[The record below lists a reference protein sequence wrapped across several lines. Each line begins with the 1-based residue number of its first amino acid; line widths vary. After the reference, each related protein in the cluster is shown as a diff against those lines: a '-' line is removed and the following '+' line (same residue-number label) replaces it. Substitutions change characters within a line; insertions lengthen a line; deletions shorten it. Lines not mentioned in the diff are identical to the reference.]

1 MLFHEGLVWNMNIP
15 LKRFVWNMNIPLK
28 RKTVLWAGLFLI
40 VTTLVVAGLVF
51 AGRSKTQLAQA
62 APLEVQVVQVEQKDV
77 PIYSEWIGTLEGMV
91 NEEIKAQ
98 VTGYLLKQN
107 YSEGSFV
114 KKGQL
119 LFEID
124 PRPLQAALDQ
134 ANGDLARAEG
144 QLSQA
149 NAQLLQA
156 NAQLAQAEAN
166 QGKAQLDVNR
176 YTPLAKEKAVTE
188 QDLDNAV
195 QANLAAKALVQAA
208 NAGIETA
215 KAAIQS
221 AQAQV
226 KASKAA
232 VQTAQLN
239 LGFTKITSLIDGVA
253 GIARAQVGDLVS
265 PSGQALTTVSTVDPI
280 KVYFTAS
287 EQEWLDWNKRFPT
300 EASRVAQRKLLPL
313 DLILANGDIYPHQ
326 GFIYLSD
333 REVNQ
338 TTGTIRI
345 AGTFPN
351 PENILRP
358 GGYGRIRAATNMRQG
373 ALLVPQ
379 RAVTELQGSY
389 QVAVV
394 GPDNKVS
401 IRTVKV
407 AELIGSMWI
416 IEDGLK
422 PGERV
427 VVEGV
432 QKVHAGALV
441 NPKPFVSPGET
452 KGG

>member
-1 MLFHEGLVWNMNIP
+1 MRI
-15 LKRFVWNMNIPLK
+15 KIPLK
-28 RKTVLWAGLFLI
+28 RKTFLWAATIPLI
-40 VTTLVVAGLVF
+40 VTGLIVA
-51 AGRSKTQLAQA
+51 ARCSKTQIVQ
-62 APLEVQVVQVEQKDV
+62 PGPPEVLVVQVEQKDV

-91 NEEIKAQ
+91 NAEIKAQ
-98 VTGYLLKQN
+98 VTGYLLKQD
-107 YSEGSFV
+107 YSEGTFV

-124 PRPLQAALDQ
+124 ARPLQAVLDQ

-144 QLSQA
+144 QLAQA

-166 QGKAQLDVNR
+166 QGKAQLDVDR
-176 YTPLAKEKAVTE
+176 YIPLAKEKAVTE

-215 KAAIQS
+215 KATILA
-221 AQAQV
+221 AKAQV
-226 KASKAA
+226 KTSTAA

-253 GIARAQVGDLVS
+253 GAARAQVGDLVN
-265 PSGQALTTVSTVDPI
+265 PNGQVLTTVSTVDPI

-287 EQEWLDWNKRFPT
+287 EQEWLDWNRRFPT
-300 EASRVAQRKLLPL
+300 EASRVAERKKLPL
-313 DLILANGDIYPHQ
+313 ELVLADGNTYPHQ
-326 GFIYLSD
+326 GFIYFSD

-338 TTGTIRI
+338 STGTIRI

-358 GGYGRIRAATNMRQG
+358 GGYGRIRAATNVREG

-394 GPDNKVS
+394 GADNKIS
-401 IRTVKV
+401 IRSVKV
-407 AELIGSMWI
+407 GNQTGSMWI
-416 IEDGLK
+416 IEEGLK

-427 VVEGV
+427 VAEGV
-432 QKVHAGALV
+432 QKVRAGALV
-441 NPKPFVSPGET
+441 NPMPFVAAAET

>member
-1 MLFHEGLVWNMNIP
+1 MHINI
-15 LKRFVWNMNIPLK
+15 LLK
-28 RKTVLWAGLFLI
+28 RKSAFWAMVPFIIATCLI
-40 VTTLVVAGLVF
+40 LANCS
-51 AGRSKTQLAQA
+51 RTQMAQ
-62 APLEVQVVQVEQKDV
+62 PGPPEVQVVQVEQQDV

-91 NEEIKAQ
+91 NAEIKAQ
-98 VTGYLLKQN
+98 VTGYLVKQD

-124 PRPLQAALDQ
+124 DRPLKAALDQ

-144 QLSQA
+144 QLAQA
-149 NAQLLQA
+149 EAQLLQA

-176 YTPLAKEKAVTE
+176 YTPLAREKAVTE
-188 QDLDNAV
+188 QDLDNAI
-195 QANLAAKALVQAA
+195 QANLAAKALVTAA
-208 NAGIETA
+208 NAGVQTA
-215 KAAIQS
+215 KAAIQ
-221 AQAQV
+221 AANAQV
-226 KASKAA
+226 RTSKAA

-239 LGFTKITSLIDGVA
+239 LGFTRITSLIDGIA
-253 GIARAQVGDLVS
+253 GVARAQVGDLVG
-265 PSGQALTTVSTVDPI
+265 PSGQALTTVSTLDPI

-300 EASRVAQRKLLPL
+300 EAIRVAERKLLPL
-313 DLILANGDIYPHQ
+313 ELILANGDTYPHQ
-326 GFIYLSD
+326 GFITLSD

-358 GGYGRIRAATNMRQG
+358 GGYGRIRAATNVRQG

-394 GPDNKVS
+394 GQDNKVT

-407 AELIGSMWI
+407 SDRTADKWI
-416 IEDGLK
+416 IDEGLK

-432 QKVHAGALV
+432 QKVRAGALV
-441 NPKPFVSPGET
+441 NPKPFVAANET

>member
-1 MLFHEGLVWNMNIP
+1 MKIRSKMKIRLQ
-15 LKRFVWNMNIPLK
+15 
-28 RKTVLWAGLFLI
+28 RKTILWATLSLI
-40 VTTLVVAGLVF
+40 VMSLVVIVLVVAG
-51 AGRSKTQLAQA
+51 RSRTQTAQT
-62 APLEVQVVQVEQKDV
+62 APPDVQVVLVEQKDV

-91 NEEIKAQ
+91 NAEIKAQ
-98 VTGYLLKQN
+98 VSGYLLKQD
-107 YSEGSFV
+107 YSEGSSV

-144 QLSQA
+144 QLAQA
-149 NAQLLQA
+149 QAQLPQA
-156 NAQLAQAEAN
+156 IAQLAQAEAN

-195 QANLAAKALVQAA
+195 QANLAAKALVAAA

-215 KAAIQS
+215 KAAIQ
-221 AQAQV
+221 AAKAQV
-226 KASKAA
+226 KTSQAA

-239 LGFTKITSLIDGVA
+239 LSFTKITSPIDGVA
-253 GIARAQVGDLVS
+253 GIAKAQVGDLVS
-265 PSGQALTTVSTVDPI
+265 PTGQALTTVSTLDPI

-287 EQEWLDWNKRFPT
+287 EQEWLDWNSRFPT
-300 EASRVAQRKLLPL
+300 EAIREAERKLLPL
-313 DLILANGDIYPHQ
+313 DLILANGNTYSHQ
-326 GFIYLSD
+326 GFITLSD

-358 GGYGRIRAATNMRQG
+358 GGYGRIRAATNVRQA
-373 ALLVPQ
+373 ALIVPQ

-394 GPDNKVS
+394 AADNKVS

-407 AELIGSMWI
+407 GDQIGSMWI
-416 IEDGLK
+416 ITEGLK

-432 QKVHAGALV
+432 QKVRAGALV
-441 NPKPFVSPGET
+441 NPRPSATATGET

>member
-1 MLFHEGLVWNMNIP
+1 MRTNI
-15 LKRFVWNMNIPLK
+15 LLK
-28 RKTVLWAGLFLI
+28 RKRVFWATVPLI
-40 VTTLVVAGLVF
+40 VVCLIVDGC
-51 AGRSKTQLAQA
+51 SKAPMAQ
-62 APLEVQVVQVEQKDV
+62 PGPPEVQVVQVEQKDV
-77 PIYSEWIGTLEGMV
+77 PIYSEWIGTLEGLV
-91 NEEIKAQ
+91 NAEIKAQ
-98 VTGYLLKQN
+98 VTGYLLKQD

-124 PRPLQAALDQ
+124 ARPLQAAFDQ
-134 ANGDLARAEG
+134 ATGELAKADG

-156 NAQLAQAEAN
+156 EAQLAQAEAN
-166 QGKAQLDVNR
+166 QGKAQLDVDR
-176 YTPLAKEKAVTE
+176 YVPLAKEKAITTQE
-188 QDLDNAV
+188 LDNAV
-195 QANLAAKALVQAA
+195 QNNLAAKASVKAA
-208 NAGIETA
+208 NAGVETA
-215 KAAIQS
+215 KATILA
-221 AQAQV
+221 AKAQV
-226 KASKAA
+226 KTAKAA
-232 VQTAQLN
+232 VETAKLN
-239 LGFTKITSLIDGVA
+239 LGFTRITSLIDGVA

-265 PSGQALTTVSTVDPI
+265 PSGQALTVVSTIDPI

-287 EQEWLDWNKRFPT
+287 EAEWLDWNRRFPT
-300 EASRVAQRKLLPL
+300 EASRIAERKLLPL
-313 DLILANGDIYPHQ
+313 DLILANGNTYTHQ
-326 GFIYLSD
+326 GFITLSD

-358 GGYGRIRAATNMRQG
+358 GGYGRIRAATNMRAG

-394 GPDNKVS
+394 DPDNKVS
-401 IRTVKV
+401 IRAVK
-407 AELIGSMWI
+407 AGDRAGDMWI
-416 IEDGLK
+416 IDEGLK

-427 VVEGV
+427 IVEGL
-432 QKVHAGALV
+432 QKVRAGALV
-441 NPKPFVSPGET
+441 NPRPFVDAANAT

>member
-1 MLFHEGLVWNMNIP
+1 M
-15 LKRFVWNMNIPLK
+15 KIPLK
-28 RKTVLWAGLFLI
+28 RKTILWAATIPLI
-40 VTTLVVAGLVF
+40 ITGLVVA
-51 AGRSKTQLAQA
+51 ARCSKTQIVQ
-62 APLEVQVVQVEQKDV
+62 PSPPEVQVVQVEQKDV
-77 PIYSEWIGTLEGMV
+77 PIYSEWIGTLDGMV
-91 NEEIKAQ
+91 NEEVKAQ
-98 VTGYLLKQN
+98 VTGYVLKQD

-114 KKGQL
+114 RKGQL

-124 PRPLQAALDQ
+124 SRPLQAALDQ
-134 ANGDLARAEG
+134 ANGDLAKAEG
-144 QLSQA
+144 QLAQA
-149 NAQLLQA
+149 DAQLLQA

-166 QGKAQLDVNR
+166 QGKTQLDVNR
-176 YTPLAKEKAVTE
+176 FVPLAKEKAITDQE
-188 QDLDNAV
+188 LDNAV
-195 QANLAAKALVQAA
+195 QSNLAAKALVKAA
-208 NAGIETA
+208 NAGVETA
-215 KAAIQS
+215 KAAIL
-221 AQAQV
+221 AAKAQV
-226 KASKAA
+226 KTAKAA

-253 GIARAQVGDLVS
+253 GVARSQVGDLVS

-287 EQEWLDWNKRFPT
+287 EQEWLDWNSRFPT

-313 DLILANGDIYPHQ
+313 ELILANGNTYPHE

-338 TTGTIRI
+338 STGTIRI

-358 GGYGRIRAATNMRQG
+358 GGYGRIRAATNIREG

-394 GPDNKVS
+394 GTDNKVS

-407 AELIGSMWI
+407 GNLTGNMWI
-416 IEDGLK
+416 IEEGLK

-427 VVEGV
+427 VAEGV

-441 NPKPFVSPGET
+441 NPKPFVMAAAAET

>member
-1 MLFHEGLVWNMNIP
+1 M
-15 LKRFVWNMNIPLK
+15 
-28 RKTVLWAGLFLI
+28 
-40 VTTLVVAGLVF
+40 
-51 AGRSKTQLAQA
+51 
-62 APLEVQVVQVEQKDV
+62 QVEQKDV
-77 PIYSEWIGTLEGMV
+77 PIYSEWIGTLDGMV

-98 VTGYLLKQN
+98 VTGYLLKQD

-114 KKGQL
+114 RKGQL

-124 PRPLQAALDQ
+124 SRPLQAALDQ
-134 ANGDLARAEG
+134 ANGDLAKAEG
-144 QLSQA
+144 QLAQA
-149 NAQLLQA
+149 DAQLLQA

-166 QGKAQLDVNR
+166 QGKTQLDVNR
-176 YTPLAKEKAVTE
+176 FVPLAKERAITDQE
-188 QDLDNAV
+188 LDNAV
-195 QANLAAKALVQAA
+195 QSNLAAKALVKAA
-208 NAGIETA
+208 NAGVETA
-215 KAAIQS
+215 KAAIL
-221 AQAQV
+221 AAKAQV
-226 KASKAA
+226 KTAKAA

-253 GIARAQVGDLVS
+253 GVARAQVGDLVS

-287 EQEWLDWNKRFPT
+287 EQEWLDWNSRFPT

-313 DLILANGDIYPHQ
+313 ELILANGNTYPHE
-326 GFIYLSD
+326 GFIYFSD

-338 TTGTIRI
+338 STGTIRI
-345 AGTFPN
+345 AGTFAN

-358 GGYGRIRAATNMRQG
+358 GGYGRVRAATNIREG
-373 ALLVPQ
+373 ALVVPQ

-394 GPDNKVS
+394 GTDNKVS

-407 AELIGSMWI
+407 GDLTGNMWI
-416 IEDGLK
+416 IDEGLK

-427 VVEGV
+427 VAEGV
-432 QKVHAGALV
+432 QKVRAGALV
-441 NPKPFVSPGET
+441 NPKPFVTAATAET

>member
-1 MLFHEGLVWNMNIP
+1 M
-15 LKRFVWNMNIPLK
+15 
-28 RKTVLWAGLFLI
+28 
-40 VTTLVVAGLVF
+40 
-51 AGRSKTQLAQA
+51 
-62 APLEVQVVQVEQKDV
+62 QVEQKDV
-77 PIYSEWIGTLEGMV
+77 PIYSEWIGTLDGMV
-91 NEEIKAQ
+91 NAEIKAQ
-98 VTGYLLKQN
+98 VQGYLLKQD
-107 YSEGSFV
+107 YTEGSFV

-124 PRPLQAALDQ
+124 RRPLQAALDQ
-134 ANGDLARAEG
+134 ANGDLAKAES

-149 NAQLLQA
+149 EAQLLQA

-166 QGKAQLDVNR
+166 QGKTQLDADR
-176 YTPLAKEKAVTE
+176 YVSLAKEKAVTTQE
-188 QDLDNAV
+188 LDNAV
-195 QANLAAKALVQAA
+195 QGNLAAKALVKAA
-208 NAGIETA
+208 NGGVESA
-215 KAAIQS
+215 KAAILS
-221 AQAQV
+221 AKAQI
-226 KASKAA
+226 KAAKAA

-239 LGFTKITSLIDGVA
+239 VGFTKITSLIDGVA
-253 GIARAQVGDLVS
+253 GIARAQVGDLVG
-265 PSGQALTTVSTVDPI
+265 PAGQPLTTVSTVDPI

-287 EQEWLDWNKRFPT
+287 EQEWLDWNRRFPT
-300 EASRVAQRKLLPL
+300 EAPRVAQRKLLPL
-313 DLILANGDIYPHQ
+313 ELILANGTTYPHQ

-338 TTGTIRI
+338 NTGTIRI

-358 GGYGRIRAATNMRQG
+358 GGYGRIRAATNMKEG

-379 RAVTELQGSY
+379 RAVTDLQGSY

-401 IRTVKV
+401 IRIVKV
-407 AELIGSMWI
+407 GDVTGNMWV

-427 VVEGV
+427 VVEGI
-432 QKVHAGALV
+432 QKVRAGTLV
-441 NPKPFVSPGET
+441 NPKPFVMEAAAET

>member
-1 MLFHEGLVWNMNIP
+1 M
-15 LKRFVWNMNIPLK
+15 KIPLK
-28 RKTVLWAGLFLI
+28 RKTVLWAATIPLI
-40 VTTLVVAGLVF
+40 ITGLVL
-51 AGRSKTQLAQA
+51 AARCSKTQIAQ
-62 APLEVQVVQVEQKDV
+62 PSPPDVQVVQVEQKDV
-77 PIYSEWIGTLEGMV
+77 PIYSEWIGTLDGMV

-98 VTGYLLKQN
+98 VTGYLLKQD

-114 KKGQL
+114 RKGQL

-124 PRPLQAALDQ
+124 ARPLQAALDQ
-134 ANGDLARAEG
+134 ANGDLAKAES
-144 QLSQA
+144 QLAQA
-149 NAQLLQA
+149 DAQLLQA

-166 QGKAQLDVNR
+166 QGKTQLDVNR
-176 YTPLAKEKAVTE
+176 FVPLAKEKAITD

-195 QANLAAKALVQAA
+195 QANLAAKALVKAA
-208 NAGIETA
+208 NAGVETA
-215 KAAIQS
+215 KAAILAAK
-221 AQAQV
+221 AQIKTA
-226 KASKAA
+226 KAA

-253 GIARAQVGDLVS
+253 GVARAQVGDLVS

-287 EQEWLDWNKRFPT
+287 EQEWLDWNRRFPT

-313 DLILANGDIYPHQ
+313 ELILANGNTYPHE

-338 TTGTIRI
+338 STGTIRI

-358 GGYGRIRAATNMRQG
+358 GGYGRIRAATNIREA

-394 GPDNKVS
+394 GTDNKVS

-407 AELIGSMWI
+407 GALTGNMWI
-416 IEDGLK
+416 IEEGLK
-422 PGERV
+422 AGERV
-427 VVEGV
+427 VAEGV
-432 QKVHAGALV
+432 QKVRAGALV
-441 NPKPFVSPGET
+441 NPKPFVMAAAAET

>member
-1 MLFHEGLVWNMNIP
+1 MHIKSLHIKSLP
-15 LKRFVWNMNIPLK
+15 K
-28 RKTVLWAGLFLI
+28 RKIILSAIIPII
-40 VTTLVVAGLVF
+40 VVASLLVVS
-51 AGRSKTQLAQA
+51 RYSKTQIRQA
-62 APLEVQVVQVEQKDV
+62 DPPDVQVVQVEQKDV
-77 PIYSEWIGTLEGMV
+77 PIYSEWIGTLDGMV
-91 NEEIKAQ
+91 NAEIKAEVQ
-98 VTGYLLKQN
+98 GYLLKQD
-107 YSEGSFV
+107 YTEGSLV

-134 ANGDLARAEG
+134 ANGDLAKAEG
-144 QLSQA
+144 QLTQA
-149 NAQLLQA
+149 EAQLLQA
-156 NAQLAQAEAN
+156 DAQMAQAEAN
-166 QGKAQLDVNR
+166 QGKAQLDVDR
-176 YTPLAKEKAVTE
+176 YIPLAKEKAITQ

-195 QANLAAKALVQAA
+195 QANLAAKALVKAA
-208 NAGIETA
+208 NGGVESA
-215 KAAIQS
+215 KAAILTAK
-221 AQAQV
+221 AQI
-226 KASKAA
+226 KAAKAA

-253 GIARAQVGDLVS
+253 GIARAQVGDLVG
-265 PSGQALTTVSTVDPI
+265 PAGQSLTTVSTVDPI

-287 EQEWLDWNKRFPT
+287 EQEWLDWNRRFPT
-300 EASRVAQRKLLPL
+300 EATRVAERKLLPL
-313 DLILANGDIYPHQ
+313 ELILANGTTYPHQ

-338 TTGTIRI
+338 NTGTIRI

-358 GGYGRIRAATNMRQG
+358 GGYGRVRAATNMRQG

-379 RAVTELQGSY
+379 RAVTDLQGSY

-394 GPDNKVS
+394 GSDNKVS
-401 IRTVKV
+401 IRTGKV
-407 AELIGSMWI
+407 GDVTGNMWV

-427 VVEGV
+427 VVEGI
-432 QKVHAGALV
+432 QKVHAGTLV
-441 NPKPFVSPGET
+441 NPKPFVMEAAAET

>member
-1 MLFHEGLVWNMNIP
+1 MNIP
-15 LKRFVWNMNIPLK
+15 LKRFVWNMNISLK
-28 RKTVLWAGLFLI
+28 RKTVLWAGVFLI
-40 VTTLVVAGLVF
+40 VTTLIVAGLVF
-51 AGRSKTQLAQA
+51 AGRSKTQLGQ
-62 APLEVQVVQVEQKDV
+62 PDPPEVQVAQVEQKDV

-91 NEEIKAQ
+91 NAEIKAQ
-98 VTGYLLKQN
+98 VTGYLLKQD
-107 YSEGSFV
+107 YAEGSFV

-134 ANGDLARAEG
+134 ANGDLARSEG
-144 QLSQA
+144 QLLQA

-156 NAQLAQAEAN
+156 NAQLGQAEAN
-166 QGKAQLDVNR
+166 QGKTQLDVNR

-208 NAGIETA
+208 HAGIETA
-215 KAAIQS
+215 KAAIQA

-226 KASKAA
+226 KASKA
-232 VQTAQLN
+232 VVETAKLN

-253 GIARAQVGDLVS
+253 GTARAQVGNLVG
-265 PSGQALTTVSTVDPI
+265 PSGQPLTVVSTVDPI

-287 EQEWLDWNKRFPT
+287 EEEWLDWNKRFPT
-300 EASRVAQRKLLPL
+300 EASRIAQRKLLPL
-313 DLILANGDIYPHQ
+313 ELILANGSTYPHQ
-326 GFIYLSD
+326 GFIYFSD
-333 REVNQ
+333 REVNPG
-338 TTGTIRI
+338 TGAIRI

-358 GGYGRIRAATNMRQG
+358 GGYGRVRAATNKKEG

-379 RAVTELQGSY
+379 RAVTELQGSF

-401 IRTVKV
+401 IRTVK
-407 AELIGSMWI
+407 AGEHSGDMWI
-416 IEDGLK
+416 IDEGLK

-432 QKVHAGALV
+432 QKVRAGALV
-441 NPKPFVSPGET
+441 NPRPFVAAASET

>member
-1 MLFHEGLVWNMNIP
+1 M
-15 LKRFVWNMNIPLK
+15 KIPLK
-28 RKTVLWAGLFLI
+28 RKTVLWAATIPLI
-40 VTTLVVAGLVF
+40 IAGLVVA
-51 AGRSKTQLAQA
+51 ARWSKTQIVQ
-62 APLEVQVVQVEQKDV
+62 PSPPEVQVVQVEQKDV
-77 PIYSEWIGTLEGMV
+77 PIYSEWIGTLDGMV
-91 NEEIKAQ
+91 NAEIKAQ
-98 VTGYLLKQN
+98 VTGYLLKQD

-114 KKGQL
+114 RKGQL

-124 PRPLQAALDQ
+124 ARPLQAALDQ
-134 ANGDLARAEG
+134 ANGDLAKAEG
-144 QLSQA
+144 QLAQA
-149 NAQLLQA
+149 DAQLLQA

-166 QGKAQLDVNR
+166 QGKTQLDVNR
-176 YTPLAKEKAVTE
+176 FVPLAKEKAITDQE
-188 QDLDNAV
+188 LDNAV
-195 QANLAAKALVQAA
+195 QSNLAAKALVNAA
-208 NAGIETA
+208 NAGVETA
-215 KAAIQS
+215 KAAIL
-221 AQAQV
+221 AAKAQV
-226 KASKAA
+226 KTAKAA

-253 GIARAQVGDLVS
+253 GVARAQVGDLVS

-287 EQEWLDWNKRFPT
+287 EQEWLDWNRRFPT
-300 EASRVAQRKLLPL
+300 EASRVAERKLLPL
-313 DLILANGDIYPHQ
+313 ELILANGNTYPHE
-326 GFIYLSD
+326 GFIYFSD

-338 TTGTIRI
+338 STGTIRI

-358 GGYGRIRAATNMRQG
+358 GGYGRIRAATNIREG

-394 GPDNKVS
+394 GTDNKVS

-407 AELIGSMWI
+407 GDLTGNMWI
-416 IEDGLK
+416 IDEGLK

-427 VVEGV
+427 VAEGV

-441 NPKPFVSPGET
+441 NPKPFVMAAAAET

>member
-1 MLFHEGLVWNMNIP
+1 MRKMKIRL
-15 LKRFVWNMNIPLK
+15 R
-28 RKTVLWAGLFLI
+28 RKTIIWASVLLI
-40 VTTLVVAGLVF
+40 ATSLLVVGLVVAG
-51 AGRSKTQLAQA
+51 RSKGEKAQPA
-62 APLEVQVVQVEQKDV
+62 APDVQVAQVEQKDV
-77 PIYSEWIGTLEGMV
+77 PIYSEWIGTLEGLV
-91 NEEIKAQ
+91 NAEIKSQ
-98 VTGYLLKQN
+98 VTGYLLKQD

-134 ANGDLARAEG
+134 ANGDLAKAEG

-156 NAQLAQAEAN
+156 TAQLAQAQAN
-166 QGKAQLDVNR
+166 QGKTQLDVER
-176 YTPLAKEKAVTE
+176 YIPLAKEKAVTQ

-215 KAAIQS
+215 KAAIAA

-253 GIARAQVGDLVS
+253 GIAKAQVGDLVS
-265 PSGQALTTVSTVDPI
+265 PTGQSLTIVSTVDPI

-287 EQEWLDWNKRFPT
+287 EQEWLDWNRRFPT
-300 EASRVAQRKLLPL
+300 EAIRVAERKSLHLE
-313 DLILANGDIYPHQ
+313 LILANGTTYPHE

-338 TTGTIRI
+338 STGTIRI

-358 GGYGRIRAATNMRQG
+358 GGYGRIRAATNIRQG
-373 ALLVPQ
+373 ALVVPQ
-379 RAVTELQGSY
+379 RAVTEIQGSY

-394 GPDNKVS
+394 DADNKVS
-401 IRTVKV
+401 IRSVKV
-407 AELIGSMWI
+407 GDQTGSIWI
-416 IEDGLK
+416 IEEGLK

-441 NPKPFVSPGET
+441 NPTPFVEGANVT

>member
-1 MLFHEGLVWNMNIP
+1 M
-15 LKRFVWNMNIPLK
+15 KIPLK
-28 RKTVLWAGLFLI
+28 RKTVLWATTIPLI
-40 VTTLVVAGLVF
+40 ITGLVVA
-51 AGRSKTQLAQA
+51 ARCSKTQTVQ
-62 APLEVQVVQVEQKDV
+62 PSPPEVQVVQVEQKDV
-77 PIYSEWIGTLEGMV
+77 PIYSEWIGTLDGMV

-98 VTGYLLKQN
+98 VTGYLLKQD

-114 KKGQL
+114 RKGQL

-124 PRPLQAALDQ
+124 SRPLQAALDQ
-134 ANGDLARAEG
+134 ANGDLAKAEG
-144 QLSQA
+144 QLAQA
-149 NAQLLQA
+149 DAQLLQA

-166 QGKAQLDVNR
+166 QGKTQLDVNR
-176 YTPLAKEKAVTE
+176 FVPLAKEKAITDQE
-188 QDLDNAV
+188 LDNAV
-195 QANLAAKALVQAA
+195 QSNLAAKALVKAA
-208 NAGIETA
+208 NAGVETA
-215 KAAIQS
+215 KAAIL
-221 AQAQV
+221 AAKAQV
-226 KASKAA
+226 KTAQAA

-253 GIARAQVGDLVS
+253 GVARAQVGDLVS
-265 PSGQALTTVSTVDPI
+265 PGGQALTTVSTVDPI

-287 EQEWLDWNKRFPT
+287 EQEWLDWNSRFPT

-313 DLILANGDIYPHQ
+313 ELILANGNTYPHE

-338 TTGTIRI
+338 STGTIRI

-358 GGYGRIRAATNMRQG
+358 GGYGRIRAATNIREG

-394 GPDNKVS
+394 GTDNKVS

-407 AELIGSMWI
+407 GNLTGNMWI
-416 IEDGLK
+416 IEEGLK

-427 VVEGV
+427 VAEGV

-441 NPKPFVSPGET
+441 NPKPFVMAAAAET

>member
-1 MLFHEGLVWNMNIP
+1 M
-15 LKRFVWNMNIPLK
+15 KIPLK
-28 RKTVLWAGLFLI
+28 RKTVLWAATIPLI
-40 VTTLVVAGLVF
+40 VTSLIVA
-51 AGRSKTQLAQA
+51 AHCSKTQIVQSS
-62 APLEVQVVQVEQKDV
+62 PPEVQVVQVEQKDV
-77 PIYSEWIGTLEGMV
+77 PIYSEWIGTLDGMV
-91 NEEIKAQ
+91 NAEIKAQ
-98 VTGYLLKQN
+98 VTGYLLKQD

-114 KKGQL
+114 RKGQL

-124 PRPLQAALDQ
+124 ARPLQAALDQ
-134 ANGDLARAEG
+134 ANGDLAKAEG
-144 QLSQA
+144 QLAQA
-149 NAQLLQA
+149 DAQLLQA

-166 QGKAQLDVNR
+166 QGKTQLDVNR
-176 YTPLAKEKAVTE
+176 FVPLAKEKAITDQE
-188 QDLDNAV
+188 LDNAV
-195 QANLAAKALVQAA
+195 QSNLAAKALVKAA
-208 NAGIETA
+208 NAGVETA
-215 KAAIQS
+215 KAAIL
-221 AQAQV
+221 AAKAQV
-226 KASKAA
+226 KTAKAA

-253 GIARAQVGDLVS
+253 GVARAQVGDLVS

-287 EQEWLDWNKRFPT
+287 EQEWLDWNSRFPT

-313 DLILANGDIYPHQ
+313 ELILANGNTYPHE

-338 TTGTIRI
+338 STGTIRI
-345 AGTFPN
+345 GGTFPN

-358 GGYGRIRAATNMRQG
+358 GGYGRIRAATNIREG

-394 GPDNKVS
+394 GTDNKVS

-407 AELIGSMWI
+407 GDLTGNMWI
-416 IEDGLK
+416 IDEGLK

-427 VVEGV
+427 VAEGV

-441 NPKPFVSPGET
+441 NPKPFVMAAAAET

>member
-1 MLFHEGLVWNMNIP
+1 M
-15 LKRFVWNMNIPLK
+15 
-28 RKTVLWAGLFLI
+28 
-40 VTTLVVAGLVF
+40 
-51 AGRSKTQLAQA
+51 AQTG
-62 APLEVQVVQVEQKDV
+62 PPEVQVVQVEQKDV

-91 NEEIKAQ
+91 NAEIKAE
-98 VTGYLLKQN
+98 VTGYLLKQD

-124 PRPLQAALDQ
+124 ARPLQAVLDQ

-144 QLSQA
+144 QLAQA
-149 NAQLLQA
+149 DAQLLQA

-166 QGKAQLDVNR
+166 QVKAQLDVNR

-195 QANLAAKALVQAA
+195 QANLAAKALVQASK
-208 NAGIETA
+208 AGVETA
-215 KAAIQS
+215 KATIQ
-221 AQAQV
+221 AANAQV
-226 KASKAA
+226 KTSKAA

-239 LGFTKITSLIDGVA
+239 LGFTRITSLIDGVA
-253 GIARAQVGDLVS
+253 GVAKAQVGDLVG
-265 PSGQALTTVSTVDPI
+265 PSGQALTTVSTLDPI

-300 EASRVAQRKLLPL
+300 EAIRIAERRLLPL
-313 DLILANGDIYPHQ
+313 ELILANGDTYPNQ
-326 GFIYLSD
+326 GFITLSD

-338 TTGTIRI
+338 NTGTIRI

-351 PENILRP
+351 HENILRP
-358 GGYGRIRAATNMRQG
+358 GGYAKIRAATNMRQG

-379 RAVTELQGSY
+379 RAVAELQGSY

-394 GPDNKVS
+394 GQDNKIS

-407 AELIGSMWI
+407 GERTGDKWI
-416 IEDGLK
+416 IEEGLK

-427 VVEGV
+427 VAEGL

-441 NPKPFVSPGET
+441 TPKPFVATASET
-452 KGG
+452 KGGG

>member
-1 MLFHEGLVWNMNIP
+1 MRM
-15 LKRFVWNMNIPLK
+15 KIPLK
-28 RKTVLWAGLFLI
+28 RKTVLWAATIPLI
-40 VTTLVVAGLVF
+40 ITGLVVA
-51 AGRSKTQLAQA
+51 ARCSKTQIVQ
-62 APLEVQVVQVEQKDV
+62 PSPPEVQVVQVEQKDV
-77 PIYSEWIGTLEGMV
+77 PIYSEWIGTLDGMV

-98 VTGYLLKQN
+98 VTGYLLKQD

-114 KKGQL
+114 RKGQL

-124 PRPLQAALDQ
+124 ARPLQAALDQ
-134 ANGDLARAEG
+134 ANGDLAKAEG
-144 QLSQA
+144 QLAQA
-149 NAQLLQA
+149 DAQLLQA

-166 QGKAQLDVNR
+166 QGKTQLDVNR
-176 YTPLAKEKAVTE
+176 FVPLAKEKAITDQE
-188 QDLDNAV
+188 LDNAV
-195 QANLAAKALVQAA
+195 QSNLAAKALVKAA
-208 NAGIETA
+208 NAGVETA
-215 KAAIQS
+215 KAAIL
-221 AQAQV
+221 AAKAQV
-226 KASKAA
+226 KTAKAA

-253 GIARAQVGDLVS
+253 GVARAQVGDLVS

-287 EQEWLDWNKRFPT
+287 EQEWLDWNRRFPT
-300 EASRVAQRKLLPL
+300 EASRVAERKLLPL
-313 DLILANGDIYPHQ
+313 ELILANGNTYSHE
-326 GFIYLSD
+326 GFIYFSD

-338 TTGTIRI
+338 STGTIRI

-358 GGYGRIRAATNMRQG
+358 GGYGRIRAATNIREG

-379 RAVTELQGSY
+379 RAVTELQGNY

-394 GPDNKVS
+394 GTDNKVS

-407 AELIGSMWI
+407 GNLTGNMWI
-416 IEDGLK
+416 IEEGLK

-427 VVEGV
+427 VAEGV

-441 NPKPFVSPGET
+441 NPKPFVMAAAAET

>member
-1 MLFHEGLVWNMNIP
+1 MKI
-15 LKRFVWNMNIPLK
+15 RLK
-28 RKTVLWAGLFLI
+28 RKTVLWTAVVLI
-40 VTTLVVAGLVF
+40 VTSLAVAGLVV
-51 AGRSKTQLAQA
+51 AVRSKTQTAPA
-62 APLEVQVVQVEQKDV
+62 APPEVQVVQVEQKDV

-91 NEEIKAQ
+91 NAEIKAQ
-98 VTGYLLKQN
+98 VTGYLVKQD

-114 KKGQL
+114 RKGQL

-124 PRPLQAALDQ
+124 ARPLQAALDQ

-144 QLSQA
+144 QLAQA

-176 YTPLAKEKAVTE
+176 YEPLAKEKAVTE

-195 QANLAAKALVQAA
+195 QANLAAKALVTAA
-208 NAGIETA
+208 NAGIQTA
-215 KAAIQS
+215 KAAIQ
-221 AQAQV
+221 AANAQV
-226 KASKAA
+226 KTVKAQ

-253 GIARAQVGDLVS
+253 GIAKAQVGDLVG
-265 PSGQALTTVSTVDPI
+265 PSGQPLTTVSTLDPI

-287 EQEWLDWNKRFPT
+287 EQEWLDWNRRFPT
-300 EASRVAQRKLLPL
+300 QAIREAQRKLLPL
-313 DLILANGDIYPHQ
+313 ELILANGDTYPHP
-326 GFIYLSD
+326 GFITLSD

-338 TTGTIRI
+338 TTGSIRI

-351 PENILRP
+351 PENVLRP
-358 GGYGRIRAATNMRQG
+358 GGYGRIRAATNVRQG
-373 ALLVPQ
+373 ALVIPQ

-401 IRTVKV
+401 IRTVK
-407 AELIGSMWI
+407 AGDQTGSMWI
-416 IEDGLK
+416 IEEGLK

-432 QKVHAGALV
+432 QKVRPGALV
-441 NPKPFVSPGET
+441 NPKPLAAATGET
-452 KGG
+452 K

>member
-1 MLFHEGLVWNMNIP
+1 MLKKI
-15 LKRFVWNMNIPLK
+15 KIRLK
-28 RKTVLWAGLFLI
+28 RKTVVWAGIIL
-40 VTTLVVAGLVF
+40 VATVLVVIGIVL
-51 AGRSKTQLAQA
+51 AGRSKTQAGPA
-62 APLEVQVVQVEQKDV
+62 VPPEVQVAQVEQKDV

-91 NEEIKAQ
+91 NAEIKAQ
-98 VTGYLLKQN
+98 VSGYLLKQD

-124 PRPLQAALDQ
+124 PRPLEAVLDQ
-134 ANGDLARAEG
+134 AKGDLARAQG
-144 QLSQA
+144 QLAQAESQ
-149 NAQLLQA
+149 LVQA
-156 NAQLAQAEAN
+156 NAQLAQAKAN
-166 QGKAQLDVNR
+166 QVKAQLDVNR

-195 QANLAAKALVQAA
+195 QANLAAKALVEAA

-215 KAAIQS
+215 KAAIQ
-221 AQAQV
+221 AAKAQV
-226 KASKAA
+226 QTSQAA

-265 PSGQALTTVSTVDPI
+265 PSAQALTTVSTLDPI
-280 KVYFTAS
+280 KVYFTVS
-287 EQEWLDWNKRFPT
+287 EQEWLDWNTRFPT
-300 EASRVAQRKLLPL
+300 EAIRVAERKQLPL
-313 DLILANGDIYPHQ
+313 ELILANGSIYPHQ
-326 GFIYLSD
+326 GFIFVSD

-358 GGYGRIRAATNMRQG
+358 GGYGRIRAATNMRPG

-401 IRTVKV
+401 IRTVK
-407 AELIGSMWI
+407 AGEQTGDKWI
-416 IEDGLK
+416 IQEGLK
-422 PGERV
+422 PGELV

-432 QKVHAGALV
+432 QKVRAGAVV
-441 NPKPFVSPGET
+441 NPKPFVAQTAAT

>member
-1 MLFHEGLVWNMNIP
+1 
-15 LKRFVWNMNIPLK
+15 
-28 RKTVLWAGLFLI
+28 
-40 VTTLVVAGLVF
+40 
-51 AGRSKTQLAQA
+51 
-62 APLEVQVVQVEQKDV
+62 
-77 PIYSEWIGTLEGMV
+77 
-91 NEEIKAQ
+91 
-98 VTGYLLKQN
+98 
-107 YSEGSFV
+107 V

-124 PRPLQAALDQ
+124 ARPLQAVLDQ

-144 QLSQA
+144 QLAQA

-166 QGKAQLDVNR
+166 QGKAQLDVDR

-215 KAAIQS
+215 KATILA
-221 AQAQV
+221 AKAQV
-226 KASKAA
+226 KTSQAA

-239 LGFTKITSLIDGVA
+239 LGFTKVTSLIDGVA

-265 PSGQALTTVSTVDPI
+265 PGGQALTTVSTVDPI

-287 EQEWLDWNKRFPT
+287 EQEWLDWNRRFPT
-300 EASRVAQRKLLPL
+300 EASRVAERKLLPL
-313 DLILANGDIYPHQ
+313 ELILADGNTYPQQ

-338 TTGTIRI
+338 STGTIRI

-351 PENILRP
+351 HENILRP
-358 GGYGRIRAATNMRQG
+358 GGYGRVRAATNVREG

-379 RAVTELQGSY
+379 RAVSELQGSY

-394 GPDNKVS
+394 GADNKVS
-401 IRTVKV
+401 IRSVKV
-407 AELIGSMWI
+407 GNQTGSMWI
-416 IEDGLK
+416 IEEGLK

-427 VVEGV
+427 VAEGV
-432 QKVHAGALV
+432 QKVRAGALV
-441 NPKPFVSPGET
+441 NPRPFVAAAET
-452 KGG
+452 KGS

>member
-1 MLFHEGLVWNMNIP
+1 M
-15 LKRFVWNMNIPLK
+15 KIPLK
-28 RKTVLWAGLFLI
+28 RKTVLLAATILLI
-40 VTTLVVAGLVF
+40 LTGFIVA
-51 AGRSKTQLAQA
+51 ARWSKTQTVQ
-62 APLEVQVVQVEQKDV
+62 PGPPEVLVAQVEQRDV

-91 NEEIKAQ
+91 NAEIKAQ
-98 VTGYLLKQN
+98 VTGYLLKQD

-124 PRPLQAALDQ
+124 ARPLQATLDQ

-144 QLSQA
+144 QLAQA
-149 NAQLLQA
+149 DAQLLQA
-156 NAQLAQAEAN
+156 NAQLAQAQAN
-166 QGKAQLDVNR
+166 KGKAQLDVDR

-215 KAAIQS
+215 KAAIL
-221 AQAQV
+221 AAKAQV
-226 KASKAA
+226 KSATAA

-287 EQEWLDWNKRFPT
+287 EQEWLDWNRRFPT
-300 EASRVAQRKLLPL
+300 EASRVAARKNLPL
-313 DLILANGDIYPHQ
+313 ELILANGNTYPHE

-358 GGYGRIRAATNMRQG
+358 GGYARIRAATNIREG

-394 GPDNKVS
+394 GADNKVS
-401 IRTVKV
+401 IRSVKV
-407 AELIGSMWI
+407 GDQTGSTWI
-416 IEDGLK
+416 IEEGLK

-427 VVEGV
+427 VAEGV
-432 QKVHAGALV
+432 QKVRAGVLV
-441 NPKPFVSPGET
+441 NPKPFVAAAET

>member
-1 MLFHEGLVWNMNIP
+1 
-15 LKRFVWNMNIPLK
+15 
-28 RKTVLWAGLFLI
+28 
-40 VTTLVVAGLVF
+40 
-51 AGRSKTQLAQA
+51 
-62 APLEVQVVQVEQKDV
+62 VQVEQKDV

-91 NEEIKAQ
+91 NAEIKAQ
-98 VTGYLLKQN
+98 VTGYLLKQD

-124 PRPLQAALDQ
+124 ARPLQAALDQ

-144 QLSQA
+144 QLAQA

-215 KAAIQS
+215 KATILA
-221 AQAQV
+221 AKAQV
-226 KASKAA
+226 KTSKAA

-300 EASRVAQRKLLPL
+300 EASRVAERKLLPL
-313 DLILANGDIYPHQ
+313 ELILADGNTYPHQ
-326 GFIYLSD
+326 GLIYLSD

-338 TTGTIRI
+338 STGTIRI

-358 GGYGRIRAATNMRQG
+358 GGYGRIRAATNIRAG
-373 ALLVPQ
+373 ALIVPQ

-394 GPDNKVS
+394 GADNKVS
-401 IRTVKV
+401 IRSVKV
-407 AELIGSMWI
+407 GDQTGSMWI
-416 IEDGLK
+416 IEEGLK

-427 VVEGV
+427 VAEGV
-432 QKVHAGALV
+432 QKVRAGAQV
-441 NPKPFVSPGET
+441 NPKPFVAAAET